1 MEMECKRSGQIPVF
15 GDWDNA
21 NEMPITQYF
30 ECARQAGL
38 IRHSCHSSLEENNTD
53 LYALHFHKP
62 HFYAIPN
69 APQRKTKAAINKKRC
84 PEQKWTGKVEKLK
97 KDSGPTMKSAT
108 VAQRPTNPKPVDE
121 DLYKI
126 PPHLLPG
133 YKRKRMFGF
142 FSRCLAPP
150 CKA

>member
-1 MEMECKRSGQIPVF
+1 MVQFLESIFFVLYTCNGYNVLKECKRSGQIPVF

-38 IRHSCHSSLEENNTD
+38 IRHSCHSSLEENTTD

-69 APQRKTKAAINKKRC
+69 APQRK
-84 PEQKWTGKVEKLK
+84 V
-97 KDSGPTMKSAT
+97 S
-108 VAQRPTNPKPVDE
+108 
-121 DLYKI
+121 
-126 PPHLLPG
+126 
-133 YKRKRMFGF
+133 F
-142 FSRCLAPP
+142 FSSSF
-150 CKA
+150 

>member
-1 MEMECKRSGQIPVF
+1 MVMMELMESCKRSSGVQIPVF
-15 GDWDNA
+15 GDWDKA
-21 NEMPITQYF
+21 NELPITQYF
-30 ECARQAGL
+30 ESARQAGL
-38 IRHSCHSSLEENNTD
+38 IPHSSSQQ
-53 LYALHFHKP
+53 LYFHKTQ
-62 HFYAIPN
+62 FYAIPN
-69 APQRKTKAAINKKRC
+69 NVPHTKTKGVAINKKRC
-84 PEQKWTGKVEKLK
+84 GGKVEKT
-97 KDSGPTMKSAT
+97 SGPQRQT
-108 VAQRPTNPKPVDE
+108 AQRPTNSKPVDE

>member
-1 MEMECKRSGQIPVF
+1 MIEIECKRSGVQIPVF
-15 GDWDNA
+15 GEWDKA
-21 NEMPITQYF
+21 NELPITQYF

-38 IRHSCHSSLEENNTD
+38 IRHSCHSSLEENPD
-53 LYALHFHKP
+53 LYFQKP
-62 HFYAIPN
+62 HFFAIPN
-69 APQRKTKAAINKKRC
+69 NAPHTKTKGAINKKRC
-84 PEQKWTGKVEKLK
+84 PEKKWTKS
-97 KDSGPTMKSAT
+97 SGPQMKS
-108 VAQRPTNPKPVDE
+108 AQRPTNAKPVDE

-142 FSRCLAPP
+142 FSRCFAPP

>member
-1 MEMECKRSGQIPVF
+1 MEMDFKRSGGRIPVF
-15 GDWDNA
+15 GEWDKA
-21 NEMPITQYF
+21 NELPITQYF

-38 IRHSCHSSLEENNTD
+38 IRHSCHSSLEENAD
-53 LYALHFHKP
+53 LYFHKP
-62 HFYAIPN
+62 HIYAIPN
-69 APQRKTKAAINKKRC
+69 VPKKKAKGEINKKRC
-84 PEQKWTGKVEKLK
+84 PEQKWTSKVEKV
-97 KDSGPTMKSAT
+97 SGPQRQLTTMKS
-108 VAQRPTNPKPVDE
+108 AQRPTNAKPVDE

>member
-1 MEMECKRSGQIPVF
+1 MMEMESCKRSSGVQIPVF
-15 GDWDNA
+15 GEWDKA
-21 NEMPITQYF
+21 NELPITQYF
-30 ECARQAGL
+30 ESARQAGL
-38 IRHSCHSSLEENNTD
+38 IRHSSSQQLNPH
-53 LYALHFHKP
+53 LYFHKA

-69 APQRKTKAAINKKRC
+69 NPPNTKTKGAAINKKRC
-84 PEQKWTGKVEKLK
+84 PGKVEKGRK
-97 KDSGPTMKSAT
+97 ESGPQRET
-108 VAQRPTNPKPVDE
+108 AQLPTNSKPVDE